1 MGMKV
6 LLVGIC
12 LFVAVSAFEEFAYNE
27 LELEDGEGSGV
38 EPTQP
43 TKRFCFREFRACS
56 QKVETRKDRVICLRH
71 LNKCFNE
78 RHESCYRMCT
88 KKMHQCR
95 LQYPGVYARVT

>member
-43 TKRFCFREFRACS
+43 PKRFCFREFRACS
-56 QKVETRKDRVICLRH
+56 QKVETRKDRVICLRN
-71 LNKCFNE
+71 LKVATECAPRKCINADEPLE
-78 RHESCYRMCT
+78 RNT
-88 KKMHQCR
+88 
-95 LQYPGVYARVT
+95 VTIKPTGF